1 MEVLEDVGSGA
12 GNTGRLCASTGTAGL
27 EAHTTSATAVRP
39 GQDAAQPAAVCSSF
53 VVAELFQK
61 LSFHSKKGKKKK
73 NKPTSSAYP
82 SSN

>member
-73 NKPTSSAYP
+73 K
-82 SSN
+82 